1 MQWGALLMFSMD
13 LGSRRTGDHVVIALH
28 GELDLADAPVVA
40 AALGVVAA
48 HAPWIIADLAGLEFI
63 DASGVAALSRGRE
76 HARDAGGDLLLAAPR
91 RQVRVI
97 LAILWT
103 ADGSA
108 LHATVTEAA
117 ASPEAGAKGRPEA
130 RAAASPETRLKASAG
145 AGPEARAAV
154 TAKARAAADVAAR
167 HAVVPIRRSAAKMRW
182 QRMAMNAPAQ
192 RRRAV
197 TGAWLPPDSWAPC
210 WRPPAVGGISG

>member
-1 MQWGALLMFSMD
+1 MQWGALLMFRMD

-48 HAPWIIADLAGLEFI
+48 HAPRIIVDLAGLEFI

-76 HARDAGGDLLLAAPR
+76 RARDAGGDLLLAAPR

-103 ADGSA
+103 TSGSP

-117 ASPEAGAKGRPEA
+117 ARPEASAGARPAATPAATAEA
-130 RAAASPETRLKASAG
+130 RAAA
-145 AGPEARAAV
+145 
-154 TAKARAAADVAAR
+154 TAEARAAADVAAR

-197 TGAWLPPDSWAPC
+197 TGTWLPPDSWAPC

>member
-1 MQWGALLMFSMD
+1 MFSMD

-48 HAPWIIADLAGLEFI
+48 HAPRIILDLAGLEFI

-76 HARDAGGDLLLAAPR
+76 HARDAGGDLLLAAPQ

-97 LAILWT
+97 LAILWA
-103 ADGSA
+103 ADGSP

-117 ASPEAGAKGRPEA
+117 AHPEASAEA
-130 RAAASPETRLKASAG
+130 RAAAT
-145 AGPEARAAV
+145 PEARATAR
-154 TAKARAAADVAAR
+154 AKARADAAPQARAAATAAAAR
-167 HAVVPIRRSAAKMRW
+167 QAAVPTRRSPAKMRG